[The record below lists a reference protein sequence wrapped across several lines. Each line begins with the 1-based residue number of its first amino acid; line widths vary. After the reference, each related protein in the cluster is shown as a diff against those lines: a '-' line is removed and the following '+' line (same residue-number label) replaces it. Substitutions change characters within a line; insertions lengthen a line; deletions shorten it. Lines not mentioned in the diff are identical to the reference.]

1 MTTTIN
7 YLSSLSSSQLQ
18 ISLQLIT
25 YHHHHHH
32 YQVEAL
38 EAPTLSVSEA
48 ASSSYADV
56 ISMYPP
62 NGDALSELRRGSS
75 EFERMPYSV
84 MAPDEYIDG
93 RSNGG
98 DGSSYSSSG
107 DDPFINSSVAKE
119 QLKLSG
125 KLS

>member
-1 MTTTIN
+1 
-7 YLSSLSSSQLQ
+7 
-18 ISLQLIT
+18 
-25 YHHHHHH
+25 
-32 YQVEAL
+32 VEAL

-93 RSNGG
+93 SRGSSS
-98 DGSSYSSSG
+98 DGSSE
-107 DDPFINSSVAKE
+107 DDPFINSRVAKE

-125 KLS
+125 KLFH

>member
-1 MTTTIN
+1 M
-7 YLSSLSSSQLQ
+7 
-18 ISLQLIT
+18 
-25 YHHHHHH
+25 
-32 YQVEAL
+32 EAL

-84 MAPDEYIDG
+84 KAPDEYIDG

-98 DGSSYSSSG
+98 DGSSYSSSSG
-107 DDPFINSSVAKE
+107 DDPFINSRVAKE

-125 KLS
+125 KLFRCCCC

>member
-1 MTTTIN
+1 M
-7 YLSSLSSSQLQ
+7 
-18 ISLQLIT
+18 
-25 YHHHHHH
+25 
-32 YQVEAL
+32 EAL

-62 NGDALSELRRGSS
+62 NGDALIELRRGSS

-93 RSNGG
+93 SGNSG
-98 DGSSYSSSG
+98 YTSSG
-107 DDPFINSSVAKE
+107 DDPFINSRVAKE

-125 KLS
+125 KLSC

>member
-1 MTTTIN
+1 M
-7 YLSSLSSSQLQ
+7 
-18 ISLQLIT
+18 
-25 YHHHHHH
+25 
-32 YQVEAL
+32 EAL

-62 NGDALSELRRGSS
+62 NGDALIELRRGSS

-98 DGSSYSSSG
+98 DGSSYSSSE
-107 DDPFINSSVAKE
+107 DDPFINSRVAKE

-125 KLS
+125 KLSC